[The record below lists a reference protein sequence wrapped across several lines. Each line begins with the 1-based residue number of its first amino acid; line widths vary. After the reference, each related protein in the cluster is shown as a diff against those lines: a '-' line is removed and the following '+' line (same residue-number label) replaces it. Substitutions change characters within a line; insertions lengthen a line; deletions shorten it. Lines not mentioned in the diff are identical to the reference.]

1 MMPRSEGVS
10 SYALVGVVITI
21 MCIGCAAITG
31 RGAQR
36 TEASVNSE
44 EQQIRLA
51 LEQWKQAPEQDT
63 RGMAPRTSFNFARAA
78 VQVTGSAAVVEPVY
92 ALTGWGLGVFSF
104 SLRKKDDQWVFKS
117 WRHVGEGVIET
128 ALPDLDPGYLPL
140 LNRWMEANLGWVQK
154 TLREN
159 PPNGGDQILRRHALC
174 MLDEP
179 LHIRSAPA
187 LEPVK
192 QFIRSNVDLAIS
204 QIRTERV
211 AAGATIWKFYNHGW
225 VVRTANHTWAHDI
238 YEGPEGLITGDQ
250 IDAILDKV
258 EVLFLSHWHGDHS
271 SPRVMKRARDKGIPV
286 LVTPWP
292 AEGGYADYI
301 RSEMTD
307 ANGSLDWLTV
317 VQPGSSGEIR
327 GLQYHAFPGHQ
338 DQLLNN
344 AYAVTVDGMTILQMG
359 DQWNLD
365 DFVWIDSVKTRQ
377 RTDILLPNVWTAQM
391 KRVLAGVAPR
401 VVVPGHENEIGH
413 SFEHREPYDQAYE
426 VLAPAECQWHVM
438 AWGERLH
445 VEPAPQQ

>member
-1 MMPRSEGVS
+1 MPRSVGVS

-21 MCIGCAAITG
+21 VCIGCAAITG

-36 TEASVNSE
+36 TEAPVNSE

-104 SLRKKDDQWVFKS
+104 SLRKKDDQWVFES

-159 PPNGGDQILRRHALC
+159 PPNGGDQMLRRHALC

-192 QFIRSNVDLAIS
+192 RFIRSNVDLAIS

-250 IDAILDKV
+250 IDAI
-258 EVLFLSHWHGDHS
+258 
-271 SPRVMKRARDKGIPV
+271 
-286 LVTPWP
+286 
-292 AEGGYADYI
+292 
-301 RSEMTD
+301 
-307 ANGSLDWLTV
+307 
-317 VQPGSSGEIR
+317 
-327 GLQYHAFPGHQ
+327 
-338 DQLLNN
+338 
-344 AYAVTVDGMTILQMG
+344 
-359 DQWNLD
+359 
-365 DFVWIDSVKTRQ
+365 
-377 RTDILLPNVWTAQM
+377 
-391 KRVLAGVAPR
+391 
-401 VVVPGHENEIGH
+401 
-413 SFEHREPYDQAYE
+413 
-426 VLAPAECQWHVM
+426 
-438 AWGERLH
+438 
-445 VEPAPQQ
+445 

>member
-1 MMPRSEGVS
+1 MPRWEGVS
-10 SYALVGVVITI
+10 SYALVGVAITI
-21 MCIGCAAITG
+21 MCIECAAITG

-36 TEASVNSE
+36 TEAPVNSE

-104 SLRKKDDQWVFKS
+104 SLRKKDDQWVFES

-154 TLREN
+154 TLRKN
-159 PPNGGDQILRRHALC
+159 PPNGGDQMLRRHALC

-179 LHIRSAPA
+179 LHIRSA

-317 VQPGSSGEIR
+317 VQPGSSGEILE
-327 GLQYHAFPGHQ
+327 LQYHAFPGHQ

-391 KRVLAGVAPR
+391 KRVLVGVSPR

-413 SFEHREPYDQAYE
+413 SFEHREPYDQSYE

-438 AWGERLH
+438 TWGERVH
-445 VEPAPQQ
+445 VEPAAD